1 MVVASV
7 PWGVIRA
14 PAAHRR
20 VRLQW
25 HRLYYLL
32 AAFDLFTVLVGLA
45 INHQGRN
52 QFAHSVEVNQVWAER
67 LAEYSELGK
76 LAQGVNGPGNDVFD
90 DHLVE
95 DEYAKMQVALDAF
108 NQRMAQLRA
117 EAQANAGP
125 AEGRLLDDF
134 DAIADAMNGMTGEAD
149 LIFSYF
155 AQGQSE
161 LAGRRMATMDRK
173 YAKVNDALARLRDD
187 VTTIQQMMLSEQEA
201 TAQSLA
207 KFDVLM
213 AGFIVLMVSAAT
225 LYGHHVA
232 RRVQADAR
240 ERERYLGEIQD
251 VQARTQSILD
261 TAADG
266 IITCDEAGMV
276 ESANTAAVRLFGGP
290 STDLIGQHISVLV
303 PQSFLTAR
311 SDALAQL
318 VAAGCSGLDGGPH
331 LEVIGR
337 RQDGTTF
344 PAEVA
349 ISELHLGDGR
359 RFTAILR
366 DITDRKRAEE
376 ERARLYGE
384 LAERERRLEA
394 LVGQLLLAQEEER
407 RRVAYEI
414 HDGLAQVAAAAQQH
428 LQAFTAYCR
437 PRSERARREL
447 EQALELSCRT
457 VREGRRVIAGLRP
470 TVLDDF
476 GLAQALRLEVEA
488 LSADGWAVSYREA
501 IGPERLPSTIET
513 ALFRVGQEAL
523 RNVRKHAGETR
534 VLVSLSRRGASVRL
548 AVQDWGRGFKPAAV
562 VGNGPSERVGLA
574 GMHERIALLRGR
586 CLVTSR
592 PGAGTRVVVDVPIGT
607 EYGSSNAA

>member
-7 PWGVIRA
+7 PWVRRA
-14 PAAHRR
+14 PAEHRR
-20 VRLQW
+20 VRRQW
-25 HRLYYLL
+25 HRLYYVL

-45 INHQGRN
+45 INHQIRN
-52 QFAHSVEVNQVWAER
+52 QFARSVEVNQIWAER
-67 LAEYSELGK
+67 LADYSELGK
-76 LAQGVNGPGNDVFD
+76 LAQSVNAPGNDVFD
-90 DHLVE
+90 LHDVDAE
-95 DEYAKMQVALDAF
+95 SAKMQVALDAF
-108 NQRMAQLRA
+108 NARLAQLRA
-117 EAQANAGP
+117 QVQADPGSS
-125 AEGRLLDDF
+125 EMRLLEDF
-134 DAIADAMNGMTGEAD
+134 DALAGAMDGMTLEAD

-155 AQGQSE
+155 AQDQSE

-173 YAKVNDALARLRDD
+173 YATVNQALARLRDD
-187 VTTIQQMMLSEQEA
+187 VTAIQQLNLTDQEA

-207 KFDVLM
+207 KFDIVM

-225 LYGHHVA
+225 FYGRNMA

-240 ERERYLGEIQD
+240 ERERYLAEIQD

-276 ESANTAAVRLFGGP
+276 ESANTAALRLLGGP
-290 STDLIGQHISVLV
+290 SSALVGKHISTLV

-311 SDALAQL
+311 PDALAQL
-318 VAAGCSGLDGGPH
+318 VAAGCSGTEGGPH
-331 LEVIGR
+331 LQVIAR
-337 RQDGTTF
+337 RLDGSTF

-349 ISELHLGDGR
+349 ISELRLGDGR

-366 DITDRKRAEE
+366 DITDRKRSEE
-376 ERARLYGE
+376 ERDRLYAE
-384 LAERERRLEA
+384 LAEREQRLEG
-394 LVGQLLLAQEEER
+394 LVGRLLLAQEEER

-428 LQAFTAYCR
+428 LEAFTAYCR
-437 PRSERARREL
+437 PRSLRARHEL
-447 EQALELSCRT
+447 KQALELSRRT
-457 VREGRRVIAGLRP
+457 VREGRRLIAGLRP

-488 LSADGWAVSYREA
+488 LSGDGWSVTYREA
-501 IGPERLPSTIET
+501 IGPERLPATIET

-534 VLVSLSRRGASVRL
+534 VDVSLTRDREYVRL
-548 AVQDWGRGFKPAAV
+548 AIQDWGRGFRPTAV
-562 VGNGPSERVGLA
+562 VANGPSERVGLA
-574 GMHERIALLRGR
+574 GMQERIALLRGR

-592 PGAGTRVVVDVPIGT
+592 PGGGTRVRVDVPIALENGCF
-607 EYGSSNAA
+607 NAA

>member
-45 INHQGRN
+45 INHQVRN
-52 QFAHSVEVNQVWAER
+52 QFARSVEVNQVWAER
-67 LAEYSELGK
+67 LADYSELGK
-76 LAQGVNGPGNDVFD
+76 LAQSVNAPGNDVFD
-90 DHLVE
+90 SLAVDAE
-95 DEYAKMQVALDAF
+95 SSRMQVAIDRF
-108 NQRMAQLRA
+108 NTRLRELRA
-117 EAQANAGP
+117 ELQTNAGP
-125 AEGRLLDDF
+125 AESPLVDDF
-134 DAIADAMNGMTGEAD
+134 DALAEAMGGMTLEAD

-155 AQGQSE
+155 AQNQNDM
-161 LAGRRMATMDRK
+161 AGRRMATMDRK
-173 YAKVNDALARLRDD
+173 YATVNNALARVRDD
-187 VTTIQQMMLSEQEA
+187 VTTIQQQNLSDQEA
-201 TAQSLA
+201 IAQSLA
-207 KFDVLM
+207 KFDLLM

-225 LYGHHVA
+225 LYGHNMA

-240 ERERYLGEIQD
+240 ERERYLGKLQD

-266 IITCDEAGMV
+266 IITCDERGIV
-276 ESANTAAVRLFGGP
+276 ESANSAAVRLFAGSGM
-290 STDLIGQHISVLV
+290 DLVGHHLSMLV

-311 SDALAQL
+311 PDALAQL
-318 VAAGCSGLDGGPH
+318 VAAGGGSRERGAHLEILARRLDG
-331 LEVIGR
+331 
-337 RQDGTTF
+337 TSF

-349 ISELHLGDGR
+349 MSELRLGDGP
-359 RFTAILR
+359 RFTAIVR
-366 DITDRKRAEE
+366 DITERKRADE

-384 LAERERRLEA
+384 LAERERRLEG
-394 LVGQLLLAQEEER
+394 LVGRLLLAQEDER
-407 RRVAYEI
+407 RRIAYDI

-428 LQAFTAYCR
+428 LEAFTAYCR
-437 PRSERARREL
+437 PRSPRARHEL

-476 GLAQALRLEVEA
+476 GLVQALRLEVEA
-488 LSADGWAVSYREA
+488 LIGDGWAVSYHDGM
-501 IGPERLPSTIET
+501 GPDRLTPIVET

-523 RNVRKHAGETR
+523 RNVRKHAGVTR
-534 VLVSLSRRGASVRL
+534 VHVSLSRRGTSVRL
-548 AVQDWGRGFKPAAV
+548 AVQDWGRGFMPAAV
-562 VGNGPSERVGLA
+562 VANSPSERVGLA
-574 GMHERIALLRGR
+574 GMQERIALLGGR
-586 CLVTSR
+586 CLITSR
-592 PGAGTRVVVDVPIGT
+592 PGAGTRIRVDVPVT
-607 EYGSSNAA
+607 AEASSVHAA

>member
-7 PWGVIRA
+7 PWVIRA

-45 INHQGRN
+45 INHQIRN
-52 QFAHSVEVNQVWAER
+52 QFARSVAVNQIWAER
-67 LAEYSELGK
+67 LADYSALGK
-76 LAQGVNGPGNDVFD
+76 LAQSVNAPGNDVFD
-90 DHLVE
+90 SQEVDAE
-95 DEYAKMQVALDAF
+95 SARMQVALDAF
-108 NQRMAQLRA
+108 DERLAQLR
-117 EAQANAGP
+117 EQVQTNAGTS
-125 AEGRLLDDF
+125 ETRLLEDF
-134 DAIADAMNGMTGEAD
+134 DSLAGAMDGMTLEAD

-155 AQGQSE
+155 AQNQPDM
-161 LAGRRMATMDRK
+161 AGRRMATMDRK
-173 YAKVNDALARLRDD
+173 YASVNDSLARLRDD
-187 VTTIQQMMLSEQEA
+187 VTAIQQLNLTDQEA

-207 KFDVLM
+207 KFDIVM

-225 LYGHHVA
+225 FYGHNMA

-240 ERERYLGEIQD
+240 ERERYLAEIQD

-261 TAADG
+261 TAADA
-266 IITCDEAGMV
+266 IITCDDRGTL

-290 STDLIGQHISVLV
+290 STALVGKHISALV
-303 PQSFLTAR
+303 PQSFLTSRA
-311 SDALAQL
+311 DALAQL
-318 VAAGCSGLDGGPH
+318 AAAGCSGTDGGPH
-331 LEVIGR
+331 LQVIAR
-337 RQDGTTF
+337 RLDSTTF

-349 ISELHLGDGR
+349 ISELRLGDGR
-359 RFTAILR
+359 RFTAVLR

-376 ERARLYGE
+376 ERDRLYAE
-384 LAERERRLEA
+384 LAEREHRLEG
-394 LVGQLLLAQEEER
+394 LVGRLLLAQEEER

-428 LQAFTAYCR
+428 LEAFTAYCR
-437 PRSERARREL
+437 PRSLRARHEL
-447 EQALELSCRT
+447 QQALELSCRT

-488 LSADGWAVSYREA
+488 LNTDGWSVSYREA
-501 IGPERLPSTIET
+501 IGPERLPAMIET

-523 RNVRKHAGETR
+523 RNVRKHAGQTR
-534 VLVSLSRRGASVRL
+534 VDVSLTRHGESVRL
-548 AVQDWGRGFKPAAV
+548 AIQDWGRGFRPAAV
-562 VGNGPSERVGLA
+562 VANGPSERVGLA
-574 GMHERIALLRGR
+574 GMQERIALLRGR

-592 PGAGTRVVVDVPIGT
+592 PGAGTRVRVDVPLGT
-607 EYGSSNAA
+607 ESGVFNAA

>member
-7 PWGVIRA
+7 PWDIRA

-45 INHQGRN
+45 INHQIRN
-52 QFAHSVEVNQVWAER
+52 QFARSVAVNQEWAER

-76 LAQGVNGPGNDVFD
+76 LAQSVNAPGNDVFD
-90 DHLVE
+90 SLEVE
-95 DEYAKMQVALDAF
+95 AESARMQVALDAF
-108 NQRMAQLRA
+108 HQRMAQLRG
-117 EAQANAGP
+117 EVQANAGASGTP
-125 AEGRLLDDF
+125 LLDDF
-134 DAIADAMNGMTGEAD
+134 DALGQAMNGMTHEAD
-149 LIFSYF
+149 LIFSFF
-155 AQGQSE
+155 AQSQPDM
-161 LAGRRMATMDRK
+161 AGRRMATMDRK
-173 YAKVNDALARLRDD
+173 YATVNDALARVRDD
-187 VTTIQQMMLSEQEA
+187 VTTIQQVNLTDQEA
-201 TAQSLA
+201 IAQSLA
-207 KFDVLM
+207 KFDILM

-225 LYGHHVA
+225 FYGHNMA

-240 ERERYLGEIQD
+240 ERDRYVAEIQD

-276 ESANTAAVRLFGGP
+276 ESANAAATRLFGGP
-290 STDLIGQHISVLV
+290 TAALIGQHISILV

-311 SDALAQL
+311 TDALAQL
-318 VAAGCSGLDGGPH
+318 VAAGCDGGDGGPH
-331 LEVIGR
+331 LEVIAR

-349 ISELHLGDGR
+349 ISELRLGDGR
-359 RFTAILR
+359 KFTAIVR

-376 ERARLYGE
+376 ERARLYVE
-384 LAERERRLEA
+384 LAEREHRLEG
-394 LVGQLLLAQEEER
+394 LVRRLLLAQEEER

-428 LQAFTAYCR
+428 LEAFTAYCR
-437 PRSERARREL
+437 PRSLRARHEL
-447 EQALELSCRT
+447 QQALELSCRT

-501 IGPERLPSTIET
+501 IGPERLPPAIET

-523 RNVRKHAGETR
+523 RNVRKHAGATR
-534 VLVSLSRRGASVRL
+534 VNVSLSRRGTSVRL
-548 AVQDWGRGFKPAAV
+548 AVQDWGRGFRPAAMV
-562 VGNGPSERVGLA
+562 ANGPSERVGLA
-574 GMHERIALLRGR
+574 GMQERIALLRGR
-586 CLVTSR
+586 CQVTSR
-592 PGAGTRVVVDVPIGT
+592 PGVGTRVRVDVPIVT
-607 EYGSSNAA
+607 ETVCFNAA

>member
-1 MVVASV
+1 
-7 PWGVIRA
+7 
-14 PAAHRR
+14 
-20 VRLQW
+20 
-25 HRLYYLL
+25 LL

-45 INHQGRN
+45 INHQIRN
-52 QFAHSVEVNQVWAER
+52 QFARSVEVNQVWAER
-67 LAEYSELGK
+67 LADYSELGK
-76 LAQGVNGPGNDVFD
+76 RAQSVNAPGNDVFD
-90 DHLVE
+90 LFDVE
-95 DEYAKMQVALDAF
+95 DEYAKMQIALDAF

-117 EAQANAGP
+117 EAQANAGT

-187 VTTIQQMMLSEQEA
+187 VTTIQQMTLSEQEA

-266 IITCDEAGMV
+266 IITCDDAGMV
-276 ESANTAAVRLFGGP
+276 ESANAASVRLFGGR

-318 VAAGCSGLDGGPH
+318 VAAGCSGRDGGPH

-337 RQDGTTF
+337 RQDGTVF

-349 ISELHLGDGR
+349 ISEVHLGDGR

-376 ERARLYGE
+376 ERTRLYGE
-384 LAERERRLEA
+384 LAERERRLEG

-437 PRSERARREL
+437 PRSPRARREL

-488 LSADGWAVSYREA
+488 LSADGWAVSYRDA
-501 IGPERLPSTIET
+501 IGPDRLPPAIET

-548 AVQDWGRGFKPAAV
+548 AIQDWGRGFRPAAV
-562 VGNGPSERVGLA
+562 VANGPSERVGLA
-574 GMHERIALLRGR
+574 GMHERIALLRGH

-592 PGAGTRVVVDVPIGT
+592 PGAGTRVRVDVPIGM
-607 EYGSSNAA
+607 EHSSSNAA